1 MVALMKKLP
10 ELILER
16 SRALPEG
23 GVLAPKEFLGVGS
36 RAAIDQAFSRLAKAG
51 KLLRICRG
59 TYVVP
64 VKSRFGTRAP
74 AAEKIVQAL
83 AEKNNET
90 VTSTGARAANALGLT
105 QQVPVREMF
114 LTSGRPRTLKLGKTE
129 IQVKHAPR
137 WMLGGAA
144 AGEAVRALAWLGES
158 HAYSAIKQLHNKL
171 PASEWA
177 MLLARRST
185 LPSWMA
191 TLLGKEALNA

>member
-1 MVALMKKLP
+1 MKKLP

-74 AAEKIVQAL
+74 SAEKIVQAL

-137 WMLGGAA
+137 WMLGGPPPAKQFVLLP
-144 AGEAVRALAWLGES
+144 GWVRVTPTRQSSNCTTSCLPPNGPCCSRVALPCPHGWPRS
-158 HAYSAIKQLHNKL
+158 
-171 PASEWA
+171 
-177 MLLARRST
+177 LARR
-185 LPSWMA
+185 L
-191 TLLGKEALNA
+191 